1 MVSLDDMQRF
11 VGAVAGVVILAAL
24 IALVLAN
31 VRTSLTVG
39 TQTDIIDNGTETV
52 ANVAENLPIA
62 GIVIGLGFVLVVV
75 FAAINIINQRREGSR
90 F

>member
-1 MVSLDDMQRF
+1 MVSLEDMQLF
-11 VGAVAGVVILAAL
+11 IGGIAGLVILSAI

-31 VRTSLTVG
+31 VRPSLTAG
-39 TQTDIIDNGTETV
+39 TQQDIIDNGTETI

-75 FAAINIINQRREGSR
+75 FSAINVINQRREGA
-90 F
+90 